1 MVEAAT
7 TFRKSGFNDQDA
19 ATLAKVAAQYQNVAD
34 TAVSAEDAASSIV
47 SQIRAFGEDADF
59 ATHII
64 DSYNEVANRF
74 SVGTNDLSQAMEIAS
89 AGMATY
95 GNEFEQI
102 IGLVTAGT
110 EIMTGRSSQVARG
123 LNTIASRIVKNQGA
137 LEDYGIQV
145 EDVNGNLKSTYDVL
159 AELKPTWDSMS
170 EAERVALGDAI
181 AGTNQ
186 YKVLASVMQN
196 FEHATDATTTALN
209 SSGSAIKENAA
220 YMESLEAKTTA
231 VKATFQDLAN
241 NVIDDE
247 LVGAVLDLANGF
259 LQLANTDLGRIVT
272 QITLLTGVGWGATGL
287 LQASKIIP
295 AVTSQFKTFASIVTK
310 GLGATATAMSAGGT
324 AVGGFTA
331 ALSGALP
338 VILGIAAAL
347 AIGGALWKAT
357 EDSRKSIDELNDSI
371 DIDNQK
377 LQTNKERLA
386 EINGMAWNDK
396 TPEILAE
403 KDALEKE
410 NTELETQIEKYRQ
423 LAKEQAR
430 QTLENAGT
438 IETSYTE
445 KTDRKTGR
453 TRLEQ
458 TTTTITGEE
467 YYQKLIDKLRE
478 YQDILNKTH
487 ELNDEQLADYQKT
500 ASEASRLADAINILN
515 PDIMTATE
523 SERQLTYALA
533 DAQEAMSSASSYV
546 SNYVDGLY
554 QTGQEAKKTGDAL
567 TEYVVNAIIDVN
579 NTDLS
584 TNQKVSALQAIMSQA
599 DLTSTELVDKLAN
612 AIITVGN
619 TNLDVSGQIA
629 NLQALALQA
638 GYTAQA
644 VAAVFGIDENT
655 VSNQVRTSATG
666 YMRSQWAKGN
676 KISSEQAMAWAKK
689 NYASS
694 LWSSLKTSYTP
705 TSPKVVTTGGGGSG
719 GGGGVSTSSQTQ
731 KNKQEAK
738 DAVKDVEKTADTAV
752 RNVSGSVSNAV
763 DDAASKIEDAL
774 NEQKRQMESIIDYY
788 VEYASRQIDKIDEKL
803 DTINKKYDDMLA
815 AAQNRYNE
823 QLAALEAQYDAVED
837 QYQLQ
842 KLMDDLAKAQNT
854 YQMVYRDGQFV
865 YEVDEDA
872 VRKAKEALNAYKR
885 KKKFEDRKKQL
896 EESLKV
902 EKDYIEQL
910 RKNET
915 EALEDEKK
923 RWEEYKKGWGDLT
936 KEYEYQQNKLLA
948 DQMFGADQENATW
961 QTRLSNLA
969 NFVAQYNALMG
980 SLAGGGGAGGSGSLG
995 GGGGGAGVGGSS
1007 SGSGTTT
1014 SGGKIPTLN
1023 DPNDPTTWTEWYA
1036 GYHWKEGGFK
1046 DYQDWYWNAY
1056 MKGNKTPWTAI
1067 ESNYYK
1073 QALENDL
1080 GVKPENREY
1089 KIEETDYAALMEA
1102 AAKRGDA
1109 AGVMFWAKERQNKIA
1124 TLGLTDVE
1132 STQDIY
1138 NKLNKKY
1145 EFWSSSDKDDS
1156 GDDKNN
1162 DSSDKSNS
1170 GSSGLTQTER
1180 NELQSEL
1187 MRLEDEIYKDPNNAT
1202 LKKRADAIA
1211 KQLGVKAQ
1219 YAGGTLSAR
1228 GGLAMVGEKGA
1239 ELRVLNQGDGI
1250 IPADITRNL
1259 MKIGS
1264 NPMAFARGNTTTNTT
1279 FNVSNVS
1286 LPNVTNAQQFVDGLK
1301 NLALQKAYGRT

>member
-59 ATHII
+59 ATHVI
-64 DSYNEVANRF
+64 DAYNEVANNF

-145 EDVNGNLKSTYDVL
+145 EDVNGNLKSTYNVL

-170 EAERVALGDAI
+170 EAERVALGNAI

-196 FEHATDATTTALN
+196 FEHAADATTTALN

-295 AVTSQFKTFASIVTK
+295 AVISQFKNFGAAAS
-310 GLGATATAMSAGGT
+310 LAASGASGFFEALS
-324 AVGGFTA
+324 VGGGVLT
-331 ALSGALP
+331 GILP
-338 VILGIAAAL
+338 VILAVAAAL
-347 AIGGALWKAT
+347 AVGGALWKAT

-371 DIDNQK
+371 DTDNQK
-377 LQTNKERLA
+377 LQTNKERVA

-410 NTELETQIEKYRQ
+410 NAELEAQIEKYRQ

-458 TTTTITGEE
+458 TTTTFTGEE

-584 TNQKVSALQAIMSQA
+584 TNQKVSALQFIMSQA

-619 TNLDVSGQIA
+619 TNLDVSGQIT

-644 VAAVFGIDENT
+644 VAAVFGMDENT

-705 TSPKVVTTGGGGSG
+705 TSPKVTTTGGGGG
-719 GGGGVSTSSQTQ
+719 GGGGTSTSKQTQ
-731 KNKQEAK
+731 KNKEEAK
-738 DAVKDVEKTADTAV
+738 DAVKEVEKTAEDAV
-752 RNVSGSVSNAV
+752 DNVSDSVS
-763 DDAASKIEDAL
+763 DAL
-774 NEQKRQMESIIDYY
+774 NEQKQMMQGVIDYY
-788 VEYASRQIDKIDEKL
+788 VEYASRKIEELQDQIDS
-803 DTINKKYDDMLA
+803 INDKYDQMLQDA
-815 AAQNRYNE
+815 EDRAQA
-823 QLAALEAQYDAVED
+823 QLDALEAQNEAVED
-837 QYQLQ
+837 QITLQQ
-842 KLMDDLAKAQNT
+842 KLEALDKAKNT
-854 YQMVYRDGQFV
+854 MQMVFKDGQFV
-865 YEVDEDA
+865 YQADADEVSKSQNE
-872 VRKAKEALNAYKR
+872 LNAYYRQKDYENR
-885 KKKFEDRKKQL
+885 KKYIED
-896 EESLKV
+896 SLKA
-902 EKDYIEQL
+902 EKDYIETL

-915 EALEDEKK
+915 AALEEEKA
-923 RWEEYKKGWGDLT
+923 RWEEYKEGWSNLT
-936 KEYEYQQNKLLA
+936 SEYEFQQNKLLA
-948 DQMFGADQENATW
+948 DQMFGIEQENANW
-961 QTRLSNLA
+961 QTRLANLQSFA
-969 NFVAQYNALMG
+969 SQYNAL
-980 SLAGGGGAGGSGSLG
+980 LGSLG
-995 GGGGGAGVGGSS
+995 GGFGGGGSAS
-1007 SGSGTTT
+1007 
-1014 SGGKIPTLN
+1014 
-1023 DPNDPTTWTEWYA
+1023 
-1036 GYHWKEGGFK
+1036 
-1046 DYQDWYWNAY
+1046 
-1056 MKGNKTPWTAI
+1056 
-1067 ESNYYK
+1067 
-1073 QALENDL
+1073 
-1080 GVKPENREY
+1080 GVKPGEWAGLGDGGYASDADAWADITNAY
-1089 KIEETDYAALMEA
+1089 NPLWDKDTDYGELLEEGIKKGYGYDWIKGVIGQRNAKMQALGIQGESTADMWNRLKNKYGYGNGNGA
-1102 AAKRGDA
+1102 YSGDA
-1109 AGVMFWAKERQNKIA
+1109 DRKITA
-1124 TLGLTDVE
+1124 
-1132 STQDIY
+1132 
-1138 NKLNKKY
+1138 
-1145 EFWSSSDKDDS
+1145 
-1156 GDDKNN
+1156 
-1162 DSSDKSNS
+1162 SNS
-1170 GSSGLTQTER
+1170 MKPSRVSNSE
-1180 NELQSEL
+1180 QSKV
-1187 MRLEDEIYKDPNNAT
+1187 MGMEDEITRNSQAWFD
-1202 LKKRADAIA
+1202 ADAEER
-1211 KQLGVKAQ
+1211 KRLHERNQQLRKELASMG
-1219 YAGGTLSAR
+1219 YASGTMSAR
-1228 GGLAMVGEKGA
+1228 GGISMVGEQGP

-1264 NPMAFARGNTTTNTT
+1264 DPHWFANRSGAGNTIL
-1279 FNVSNVS
+1279 NVANVS
-1286 LPNVTNAQQFVDGLK
+1286 LPSVRNAQQFVDGLK
-1301 NLALQKAYGRT
+1301 QMAIQRSYAAT

>member
-59 ATHII
+59 ATHVI
-64 DSYNEVANRF
+64 DAYNEVANNF

-137 LEDYGIQV
+137 LKAYGVQV
-145 EDVNGNLKSTYDVL
+145 EGANGSLKSTYDVL

-209 SSGSAIKENAA
+209 SSGSAINENAA

-231 VKATFQDLAN
+231 VKSTFQDLAN

-259 LQLANTDLGRIVT
+259 LQLANTDLSRIVT

-295 AVTSQFKTFASIVTK
+295 AVTSQFKTFASIVTN
-310 GLGATATAMSAGGT
+310 GLGATASAMSAGGT
-324 AVGGFTA
+324 AVGRLTA
-331 ALSGALP
+331 ALHGALP
-338 VILGIAAAL
+338 VILAVAAAL

-371 DIDNQK
+371 DTDNQK
-377 LQTNKERLA
+377 LQTNKERLD

-410 NTELETQIEKYRQ
+410 NAELEAQIEKYRQ

-458 TTTTITGEE
+458 TTTTLTGEE

-515 PDIMTATE
+515 PDIMTASE

-579 NTDLS
+579 NMDLS
-584 TNQKVSALQAIMSQA
+584 TNQKVSALQSIMSQA

-644 VAAVFGIDENT
+644 VAAVFGMDENT
-655 VSNQVRTSATG
+655 VSNQIRTSATG

-705 TSPKVVTTGGGGSG
+705 TSPKVITTGGGGGGGAG
-719 GGGGVSTSSQTQ
+719 GGGTSTSKQTK
-731 KNKQEAK
+731 KNKEEAK
-738 DAVKDVEKTADTAV
+738 DAVKEVEKTAEDAV
-752 RNVSGSVSNAV
+752 DNVSDSVS
-763 DDAASKIEDAL
+763 DAL
-774 NEQKRQMESIIDYY
+774 NEQKQMMQGVIDYY
-788 VEYASRQIDKIDEKL
+788 VEYASRKVEELQDQIDS
-803 DTINKKYDDMLA
+803 INDKYDQMLEDA
-815 AAQNRYNE
+815 EKRAQA
-823 QLAALEAQYDAVED
+823 QLDALEAQNEAVED
-837 QYQLQ
+837 QIALQQ
-842 KLMDDLAKAQNT
+842 KLEALDKAKNT
-854 YQMVYRDGQFV
+854 MQMVFKDGQFV
-865 YEVDEDA
+865 YQADADEVSKSQNE
-872 VRKAKEALNAYKR
+872 LNAYYRQKDYENR
-885 KKKFEDRKKQL
+885 KKYIED
-896 EESLKV
+896 SLKA
-902 EKDYIEQL
+902 EQQYIETL

-915 EALEDEKK
+915 AALEEEKA
-923 RWEEYKKGWGDLT
+923 RWEEYKEGWSNLT
-936 KEYEYQQNKLLA
+936 SEYEFQQNKLLA
-948 DQMFGADQENATW
+948 DQMFGIEQENANW
-961 QTRLSNLA
+961 QTRLANLQSFA
-969 NFVAQYNALMG
+969 SQYNAL
-980 SLAGGGGAGGSGSLG
+980 LGSLG
-995 GGGGGAGVGGSS
+995 GGFGGGGFASGVRPGEWAGLGDSGYASDAEAWADIGNAYNPLWEKDVDYGELLEDAIRKGYGYDWIRGVAGQRNAKMQALGIQGESTADMINRLMNKYADSRSGSSSSSSSS
-1007 SGSGTTT
+1007 SGSSQRHNT
-1014 SGGKIPTLN
+1014 SSAGSNRVSFSDQSKIMGME
-1023 DPNDPTTWTEWYA
+1023 DE
-1036 GYHWKEGGFK
+1036 
-1046 DYQDWYWNAY
+1046 
-1056 MKGNKTPWTAI
+1056 I
-1067 ESNYYK
+1067 ERNS
-1073 QALENDL
+1073 QAWFDAD
-1080 GVKPENREY
+1080 
-1089 KIEETDYAALMEA
+1089 EEER
-1102 AAKRGDA
+1102 KR
-1109 AGVMFWAKERQNKIA
+1109 
-1124 TLGLTDVE
+1124 LH
-1132 STQDIY
+1132 
-1138 NKLNKKY
+1138 
-1145 EFWSSSDKDDS
+1145 
-1156 GDDKNN
+1156 
-1162 DSSDKSNS
+1162 
-1170 GSSGLTQTER
+1170 ER
-1180 NELQSEL
+1180 NEKLRKEL
-1187 MRLEDEIYKDPNNAT
+1187 ERLNPN
-1202 LKKRADAIA
+1202 
-1211 KQLGVKAQ
+1211 G
-1219 YAGGTLSAR
+1219 YASGTLSAQS
-1228 GGLAMVGEKGA
+1228 GISMVGEQGP

-1264 NPMAFARGNTTTNTT
+1264 DPHWFANRSGAGNTIL
-1279 FNVSNVS
+1279 NVANVS
-1286 LPNVTNAQQFVDGLK
+1286 LPSVRNAQQFVDGLK
-1301 NLALQKAYGRT
+1301 QMAIQRSYAAT

>member
-59 ATHII
+59 ATHVI
-64 DSYNEVANRF
+64 DAYNEVANRF
-74 SVGTNDLSQAMEIAS
+74 SVGTNDLSKAMEVAS

-110 EIMTGRSSQVARG
+110 EIMTGRSAQVARG
-123 LNTIASRIVKNQGA
+123 LSTIASRIVKNQDA
-137 LEDYGIQV
+137 LKAYGVQV
-145 EDVNGNLKSTYDVL
+145 EDTNGNLKSTYDVL

-186 YKVLASVMQN
+186 YKVLAAVMQN

-231 VKATFQDLAN
+231 LKATFQDFAN

-247 LVGAVLDLANGF
+247 LVGSVLDLANGF

-295 AVTSQFKTFASIVTK
+295 AVTSQFKTFASIVTN
-310 GLGATATAMSAGGT
+310 GLGATATAMSAGGA
-324 AVGGFTA
+324 AVGGLTA

-338 VILGIAAAL
+338 VILGVAAAL

-371 DIDNQK
+371 DTDNQK

-386 EINGMAWNDK
+386 EINVMAWNDK

-410 NTELETQIEKYRQ
+410 NAALEAQIEKYRQ
-423 LAKEQAR
+423 LKKEKAQAI
-430 QTLENAGT
+430 LDNAGT

-453 TRLEQ
+453 TRLVQ
-458 TTTTITGEE
+458 TTTTLTGED

-478 YQDILNKTH
+478 YQDILNKNH

-523 SERQLTYALA
+523 SERQLVYALA
-533 DAQEAMSSASSYV
+533 DAQAAMSSASSYV

-584 TNQKVSALQAIMSQA
+584 TNQKVSALQDIMSQA

-629 NLQALALQA
+629 NLESLALQA

-644 VAAVFGIDENT
+644 VAAVFGMDENT
-655 VSNQVRTSATG
+655 VNTLIRSSASG
-666 YMRSQWAKGN
+666 YMRTQRIKGN
-676 KISSEQAMAWAKK
+676 KISFEQAMAWAKK
-689 NYASS
+689 NYVSS
-694 LWSSLKTSYTP
+694 LWSSLKTNYTP
-705 TSPKVVTTGGGGSG
+705 TPPKVVTTGGGGGGVG
-719 GGGGVSTSSQTQ
+719 GGGTSTSKQTR
-731 KNKQEAK
+731 KNKEEAK
-738 DAVKDVEKTADTAV
+738 DAVKDVEKTAKDSV
-752 RNVSGSVSNAV
+752 KNVSDSVS
-763 DDAASKIEDAL
+763 DAI
-774 NEQKRQMESIIDYY
+774 NEQKQMMQGVIDYY
-788 VEYASRQIDKIDEKL
+788 VEYASRQIEKIEEQL
-803 DTINKKYDDMLA
+803 DAINSKYDAMLD
-815 AAQNRYNE
+815 AAQQRYDD
-823 QLAALEAQYDAVED
+823 QLAALEDQYNAVED
-837 QYQLQ
+837 QYELQ
-842 KLMDDLAKAQNT
+842 KLMDNLEKAKRT

-865 YEVDEDA
+865 YEVDAEK
-872 VRKAKEALNAYKR
+872 VKEAQEALSAYKR
-885 KKKFEDRKKQL
+885 KKEYEERKKQL
-896 EESLKV
+896 EESLKN
-902 EKDYIEQL
+902 ETEYIEKL
-910 RKNET
+910 RKAET

-923 RWEEYKKGWGDLT
+923 RWEEYKKGWSELT
-936 KEYEYQQNKLLA
+936 SEYEFQQNKLLA
-948 DQMFGADQENATW
+948 DQMFGAQQENATW
-961 QTRLSNLA
+961 QIRLA
-969 NFVAQYNALMG
+969 NLRSFVSQYNRLMR
-980 SLAGGGGAGGSGSLG
+980 SLSG
-995 GGGGGAGVGGSS
+995 GGGGGGGGGGSRPQPGEWAGVGEGYE
-1007 SGSGTTT
+1007 
-1014 SGGKIPTLN
+1014 N
-1023 DPNDPTTWTEWYA
+1023 D
-1036 GYHWKEGGFK
+1036 KEAWA
-1046 DYQDWYWNAY
+1046 DITNAY
-1056 MKGNKTPWTAI
+1056 NPLWEK
-1067 ESNYYK
+1067 
-1073 QALENDL
+1073 D
-1080 GVKPENREY
+1080 V
-1089 KIEETDYAALMEA
+1089 DYAAALEEA
-1102 AAKRGDA
+1102 MSRGAGYEEIRGIIGARNAKIKELGLEGQVESSKDLWDRLKKERGDDD
-1109 AGVMFWAKERQNKIA
+1109 GYSGEVKPSK
-1124 TLGLTDVE
+1124 
-1132 STQDIY
+1132 
-1138 NKLNKKY
+1138 
-1145 EFWSSSDKDDS
+1145 KDD
-1156 GDDKNN
+1156 KP
-1162 DSSDKSNS
+1162 S
-1170 GSSGLTQTER
+1170 GSSGLTQKER

-1187 MRLEDEIYKDPNNAT
+1187 MRLEDEIDKDPNNAA

-1211 KQLGVKAQ
+1211 KQLGVQAQ

-1259 MKIGS
+1259 MKIGA
-1264 NPMAFARGNTTTNTT
+1264 NPKWFAKQSGAGNTIL
-1279 FNVSNVS
+1279 NVANVS
-1286 LPNVTNAQQFVDGLK
+1286 LPSVQNAQQFVDGLK

>member
-59 ATHII
+59 ATHVI
-64 DSYNEVANRF
+64 DAYNEVANNF

-95 GNEFEQI
+95 GNEFEEI

-159 AELKPTWDSMS
+159 SELKPKWDTMS

-259 LQLANTDLGRIVT
+259 LRLANTDLGRIVT

-295 AVTSQFKTFASIVTK
+295 AVTSQFKTFSSIVTN
-310 GLGATATAMSAGGT
+310 GLGATATAMSAGGA
-324 AVGGFTA
+324 AVSGLTA

-338 VILGIAAAL
+338 VILSVAAAL

-357 EDSRKSIDELNDSI
+357 EDYRKTTDELNDAI
-371 DIDNQK
+371 ETDNQK

-410 NTELETQIEKYRQ
+410 NAELEAQIEKYRQ

-458 TTTTITGEE
+458 TTTTVTGEE

-515 PDIMTATE
+515 PDIMTASE

-533 DAQEAMSSASSYV
+533 DAQEAMSSATSYV

-554 QTGQEAKKTGDAL
+554 QTGQEAKKTGNAL

-584 TNQKVSALQAIMSQA
+584 TNQKVAALQSIMSQA

-644 VAAVFGIDENT
+644 VAAVFGMDENT

-705 TSPKVVTTGGGGSG
+705 TAPKVVTTGGGGAG
-719 GGGGVSTSSQTQ
+719 GGGGTSASKQTH
-731 KNKQEAK
+731 KNKEEAK
-738 DAVKDVEKTADTAV
+738 DAVKEIEKTAKDAV
-752 RNVSGSVSNAV
+752 DNVSDSVS
-763 DDAASKIEDAL
+763 DAL
-774 NEQKRQMESIIDYY
+774 NDQKTAMQGVIDYY
-788 VEYASRQIDKIDEKL
+788 VEYASRQIEKIEEQL
-803 DTINKKYDDMLA
+803 DVINAKYDAMLD
-815 AAQNRYNE
+815 AAQQRYND
-823 QLAALEAQYDAVED
+823 QLQALEDQYNAVED

-842 KLMDDLAKAQNT
+842 KLMDNLEKAKRT

-865 YEVDEDA
+865 YEVDAEK
-872 VRKAKEALNAYKR
+872 VKEAQEALSAYKR
-885 KKKFEDRKKQL
+885 KKEYEERKKQL
-896 EESLKV
+896 EESLKN
-902 EKDYIEQL
+902 ETEYIEKL
-910 RKNET
+910 RKAQT

-923 RWEEYKKGWGDLT
+923 RWEEYKKGWSELT
-936 KEYEYQQNKLLA
+936 DEYNFQQNKLLA
-948 DQMFGADQENATW
+948 DQMFGAEQENATW
-961 QTRLSNLA
+961 QTRLANLQS
-969 NFVAQYNALMG
+969 FVSRYNSLM
-980 SLAGGGGAGGSGSLG
+980 SSIG
-995 GGGGGAGVGGSS
+995 GGGGGSSSGTRPQPGEWAGTGEGYKSDKEAWDDITNAYNPLWEKDVDYGDLLEEGIKKGYGYDWIKGVIGQRNAKLKALGLEGQVESTADMWNRLKDKYGYDEGYSGSS
-1007 SGSGTTT
+1007 SFSSKSEKDSGTNYKPGGVSHADQSKIMGIEDEIERNSQAWFDADEEERKRLHERNEQLRKELEKLNPNGYASGTT
-1014 SGGKIPTLN
+1014 
-1023 DPNDPTTWTEWYA
+1023 
-1036 GYHWKEGGFK
+1036 
-1046 DYQDWYWNAY
+1046 
-1056 MKGNKTPWTAI
+1056 
-1067 ESNYYK
+1067 
-1073 QALENDL
+1073 
-1080 GVKPENREY
+1080 
-1089 KIEETDYAALMEA
+1089 
-1102 AAKRGDA
+1102 
-1109 AGVMFWAKERQNKIA
+1109 
-1124 TLGLTDVE
+1124 
-1132 STQDIY
+1132 
-1138 NKLNKKY
+1138 
-1145 EFWSSSDKDDS
+1145 
-1156 GDDKNN
+1156 
-1162 DSSDKSNS
+1162 
-1170 GSSGLTQTER
+1170 
-1180 NELQSEL
+1180 
-1187 MRLEDEIYKDPNNAT
+1187 
-1202 LKKRADAIA
+1202 
-1211 KQLGVKAQ
+1211 
-1219 YAGGTLSAR
+1219 SAR
-1228 GGLAMVGEKGA
+1228 GGLAMVGEQGP

-1259 MKIGS
+1259 MKIGA
-1264 NPMAFARGNTTTNTT
+1264 NPKWFAQQSGATNTIL
-1279 FNVSNVS
+1279 NVANVS
-1286 LPNVTNAQQFVDGLK
+1286 LPSVQNAQQFVDGLK

>member
-59 ATHII
+59 ATHVI
-64 DSYNEVANRF
+64 DAYNEVANRF
-74 SVGTNDLSQAMEIAS
+74 SVGTNDLSKAMEVAS

-110 EIMTGRSSQVARG
+110 EIMTGRSAQVARG
-123 LNTIASRIVKNQGA
+123 LNTIASRIVKNQDA
-137 LEDYGIQV
+137 LKAYGVQV
-145 EDVNGNLKSTYDVL
+145 EDTNGNLKSTYDVL

-186 YKVLASVMQN
+186 YKVLAAVMQN

-231 VKATFQDLAN
+231 LKATFQDFAN

-247 LVGAVLDLANGF
+247 LVGSLLDLANGF

-295 AVTSQFKTFASIVTK
+295 AVTSQFKTFASIVTN
-310 GLGATATAMSAGGT
+310 GLGATATAMSAGGA
-324 AVGGFTA
+324 AVGGLTA

-338 VILGIAAAL
+338 VILGVAAAL

-371 DIDNQK
+371 DTDNQK

-410 NTELETQIEKYRQ
+410 NAALEAQIEKYQQ
-423 LAKEQAR
+423 LKKEKAQAI
-430 QTLENAGT
+430 LDNAGM

-453 TRLEQ
+453 TRLVQ
-458 TTTTITGEE
+458 TTTTLTGED
-467 YYQKLIDKLRE
+467 YYQKLIEKLRE
-478 YQDILNKTH
+478 YQDILNKNH

-523 SERQLTYALA
+523 SERQLVYALA
-533 DAQEAMSSASSYV
+533 DAQAAMSSASSYV

-584 TNQKVSALQAIMSQA
+584 TNQKVSALQYIMSQA

-629 NLQALALQA
+629 NLKALALQA

-644 VAAVFGIDENT
+644 VAAVFGMDENT
-655 VSNQVRTSATG
+655 VNTLIRSSASG
-666 YMRSQWAKGN
+666 YMRTQRIKGN

-689 NYASS
+689 NYVSS
-694 LWSSLKTSYTP
+694 LWSSLKTRYTP
-705 TSPKVVTTGGGGSG
+705 TPPKGVTPDGGSPPK
-719 GGGGVSTSSQTQ
+719 QHR
-731 KNKQEAK
+731 KNKEEAK
-738 DAVKDVEKTADTAV
+738 DAVKDVEKTAKDSV
-752 RNVSGSVSNAV
+752 KNVSDSVS
-763 DDAASKIEDAL
+763 DAI
-774 NEQKRQMESIIDYY
+774 NEQKQMMQGVIDYY
-788 VEYASRQIDKIDEKL
+788 VEYASRKIDEIQEKL
-803 DTINKKYDDMLA
+803 DEINKKFDDMA
-815 AAQNRYNE
+815 TAAQDRYND
-823 QLAALEAQYDAVED
+823 QLAALEDQYNAVED
-837 QYQLQ
+837 QYELQ
-842 KLMDDLAKAQNT
+842 KLMDNLEKAKRT

-865 YEVDEDA
+865 YEVDAEK
-872 VRKAKEALNAYKR
+872 VKEAQEALSAYNR
-885 KKKFEDRKKQL
+885 KKEYEERKKQL
-896 EESLKV
+896 EKSLKN
-902 EKDYIEQL
+902 ELEYIEKL
-910 RKNET
+910 REAKT
-915 EALEDEKK
+915 KALEEEKK
-923 RWEEYKKGWGDLT
+923 RWEEYKKGWQELN
-936 KEYEYQQNKLLA
+936 EEFEFQQNKLLA
-948 DQMFGADQENATW
+948 DQMFGAQQENAIW
-961 QTRLSNLA
+961 EVRLA
-969 NFVAQYNALMG
+969 NLRSFVSQYNSLMG
-980 SLAGGGGAGGSGSLG
+980 SLSGGSGGGGGAGG
-995 GGGGGAGVGGSS
+995 VGGVA
-1007 SGSGTTT
+1007 GDKIWGT
-1014 SGGKIPTLN
+1014 GNDNLN
-1023 DPNDPTTWTEWYA
+1023 TWDLNSVYNSIWD
-1036 GYHWKEGGFK
+1036 KDK
-1046 DYQDWYWNAY
+1046 DYGVLLEDAIKKGYGIDWISGVAGQRNA
-1056 MKGNKTPWTAI
+1056 KLKA
-1067 ESNYYK
+1067 
-1073 QALENDL
+1073 
-1080 GVKPENREY
+1080 
-1089 KIEETDYAALMEA
+1089 
-1102 AAKRGDA
+1102 
-1109 AGVMFWAKERQNKIA
+1109 
-1124 TLGLTDVE
+1124 LGLEGKVE
-1132 STQDIY
+1132 STQALFDRLVKQYGY
-1138 NKLNKKY
+1138 NQGY
-1145 EFWSSSDKDDS
+1145 TGEYGTFQ
-1156 GDDKNN
+1156 GG
-1162 DSSDKSNS
+1162 S
-1170 GSSGLTQTER
+1170 GSNQNKPISSGQTSHAD
-1180 NELQSEL
+1180 QSAI
-1187 MRLEDEIYKDPNNAT
+1187 MRLEDQIANNSAAWFNASPAERERLHAENERLRKELERLNPN
-1202 LKKRADAIA
+1202 
-1211 KQLGVKAQ
+1211 G
-1219 YAGGTLSAR
+1219 YASGTMSAR
-1228 GGLAMVGEKGA
+1228 GGISMVGEQGP
-1239 ELRVLNQGDGI
+1239 ELRVLNQGDGV

-1259 MKIGS
+1259 MKIGA
-1264 NPMAFARGNTTTNTT
+1264 NPKWFAQQSGAGNTIL
-1279 FNVSNVS
+1279 NVANVS
-1286 LPNVTNAQQFVDGLK
+1286 LPSVQNAQQFVDGLK

>member
-59 ATHII
+59 ATHVI
-64 DSYNEVANRF
+64 DAYNEVANNF

-186 YKVLASVMQN
+186 YKVLAAVMQN
-196 FEHATDATTTALN
+196 FEHATDATATALN

-231 VKATFQDLAN
+231 LKATFQDLAN

-295 AVTSQFKTFASIVTK
+295 SVISQFKNFGAAAS
-310 GLGATATAMSAGGT
+310 LAASGASGFFQALS
-324 AVGGFTA
+324 VGGGVLT
-331 ALSGALP
+331 GILP
-338 VILGIAAAL
+338 VILAVAAAL
-347 AIGGALWKAT
+347 AVGGALWKAT

-371 DIDNQK
+371 DTDNQK

-410 NTELETQIEKYRQ
+410 NAELEAQIEKYRQ

-458 TTTTITGEE
+458 TTTTITGED

-478 YQDILNKTH
+478 YQNILNKTH

-584 TNQKVSALQAIMSQA
+584 TNQKVSALQAIMSKA

-644 VAAVFGIDENT
+644 VAAVFGMDENT

-705 TSPKVVTTGGGGSG
+705 TSPKVTTTGGGGGGGAG
-719 GGGGVSTSSQTQ
+719 GGGTSTSKQTQ
-731 KNKQEAK
+731 KNKEEAK
-738 DAVKDVEKTADTAV
+738 DAVKEVKKDAEA
-752 RNVSGSVSNAV
+752 AV
-763 DDAASKIEDAL
+763 DDVSDSVSDAL
-774 NEQKRQMESIIDYY
+774 NDQKTAMQGVIDYY
-788 VEYASRQIDKIDEKL
+788 VEYASRQIEKIEEQL
-803 DTINKKYDDMLA
+803 DAINSKYDAMLD
-815 AAQNRYNE
+815 AAQKRYDD
-823 QLAALEAQYDAVED
+823 QLAALEDQYNAVED
-837 QYQLQ
+837 QYELQ
-842 KLMDDLAKAQNT
+842 KLMDNLEKAKRT

-865 YEVDEDA
+865 YEVDAEK
-872 VRKAKEALNAYKR
+872 VKEAQEALSAYKR
-885 KKKFEDRKKQL
+885 KKEYEERKKQL
-896 EESLKV
+896 EESLKN
-902 EKDYIEQL
+902 ETEYIENL

-915 EALEDEKK
+915 AALEEEKK
-923 RWEEYKKGWGDLT
+923 RWEEYKKGWSELT
-936 KEYEYQQNKLLA
+936 DEYEFQQNKLLA
-948 DQMFGADQENATW
+948 DQMFGAQQENATW
-961 QTRLSNLA
+961 EVRLA
-969 NFVAQYNALMG
+969 NLRSFVSQYNSLMG
-980 SLAGGGGAGGSGSLG
+980 SLSG
-995 GGGGGAGVGGSS
+995 GGGGGGGSS
-1007 SGSGTTT
+1007 SGGSSFIGEPGASDAGHST
-1014 SGGKIPTLN
+1014 S
-1023 DPNDPTTWTEWYA
+1023 W
-1036 GYHWKEGGFK
+1036 GYDHYKELGYK
-1046 DYQDWYWNAY
+1046 SYEDWYWAEK
-1056 MKGNKTPWTAI
+1056 MKGEAKNWTAV
-1067 ESNYYK
+1067 EENFYK
-1073 QALENDL
+1073 QALKNDL
-1080 GVKPENREY
+1080 GIDDDRHYSLED
-1089 KIEETDYAALMEA
+1089 TDYAALMEA
-1102 AAKRGDA
+1102 AAKRGDVS
-1109 AGVMFWAKERQNKIA
+1109 GVMYWAQERQNKLA
-1124 TLGLTDVE
+1124 TTGQTDVE
-1132 STQDIY
+1132 STRDIY
-1138 NKLNKKY
+1138 EGLKNKYGLGD
-1145 EFWSSSDKDDS
+1145 SSSSSSSSSSSKSDKD
-1156 GDDKNN
+1156 
-1162 DSSDKSNS
+1162 S
-1170 GSSGLTQTER
+1170 GSNYKPGGVSKSDQSKIMGIEDEIERNSKAWFDADEEERKRLHER
-1180 NELQSEL
+1180 NEQLRKE
-1187 MRLEDEIYKDPNNAT
+1187 
-1202 LKKRADAIA
+1202 LKK
-1211 KQLGVKAQ
+1211 LNPNG
-1219 YAGGTLSAR
+1219 YASGTTSAR
-1228 GGLAMVGEKGA
+1228 GGLAMVGEQGP
-1239 ELRVLNQGDGI
+1239 ELRVLNRGDGI
-1250 IPADITRNL
+1250 VPADITRNL
-1259 MKIGS
+1259 MKIGA
-1264 NPMAFARGNTTTNTT
+1264 NPKWFAQQSGAGNTIL
-1279 FNVSNVS
+1279 NVANVS
-1286 LPNVTNAQQFVDGLK
+1286 LPSVQNAQQFVDGLK

>member
-59 ATHII
+59 ATHVI
-64 DSYNEVANRF
+64 DAYNEVANRF
-74 SVGTNDLSQAMEIAS
+74 SVGTNDLSKAMEVAS

-110 EIMTGRSSQVARG
+110 EIMTGRSAQVARG
-123 LNTIASRIVKNQGA
+123 LSTIASRIVKNQDA
-137 LEDYGIQV
+137 LKAYGVQV
-145 EDVNGNLKSTYDVL
+145 EDTNGNLKSTYDVL

-186 YKVLASVMQN
+186 YKVLAAVMQN

-231 VKATFQDLAN
+231 LKATFQDFAN

-247 LVGAVLDLANGF
+247 LVGSLLDLANGF

-295 AVTSQFKTFASIVTK
+295 AVISQFKTFASIVTN
-310 GLGATATAMSAGGT
+310 GLGATATAMSAGGA
-324 AVGGFTA
+324 AVGGLTA

-338 VILGIAAAL
+338 VILGVAAVL

-371 DIDNQK
+371 DTDNQK

-410 NTELETQIEKYRQ
+410 NAALEAQIEKYQQ
-423 LAKEQAR
+423 LKKEKAQAI
-430 QTLENAGT
+430 LDNAGT
-438 IETSYTE
+438 VETSYTE

-453 TRLEQ
+453 TRLVQ
-458 TTTTITGEE
+458 TTTTLTGED
-467 YYQKLIDKLRE
+467 YYQKLIEKLRE
-478 YQDILNKTH
+478 YQDILNKNH
-487 ELNDEQLADYQKT
+487 ELSDEQLADYQKT

-523 SERQLTYALA
+523 SERQLVYALA
-533 DAQEAMSSASSYV
+533 DAQAAMSSASSYV

-584 TNQKVSALQAIMSQA
+584 TNQKVSALQYIMSQA

-629 NLQALALQA
+629 NLEALALQA

-644 VAAVFGIDENT
+644 VAAVFGMDENT
-655 VSNQVRTSATG
+655 VNTLIRSSASG
-666 YMRSQWAKGN
+666 YMRTQRIKGN
-676 KISSEQAMAWAKK
+676 KISFEQAMAWAKK
-689 NYASS
+689 NYLSS
-694 LWSSLKTSYTP
+694 LWSSLTTRYTP
-705 TSPKVVTTGGGGSG
+705 TPPKVVTPPK
-719 GGGGVSTSSQTQ
+719 QPP
-731 KNKQEAK
+731 KNKEEAK
-738 DAVKDVEKTADTAV
+738 DAVKDVEKTAKDSV
-752 RNVSGSVSNAV
+752 KNVSDSVS
-763 DDAASKIEDAL
+763 DAL
-774 NEQKRQMESIIDYY
+774 NEQKQMMQGVIDYY
-788 VEYASRQIDKIDEKL
+788 VEYSSRKIEELQDQIDA
-803 DTINKKYDDMLA
+803 INDKYDQMLQDA
-815 AAQNRYNE
+815 EDRAQA
-823 QLAALEAQYDAVED
+823 QLDALEAQNEAVED
-837 QYQLQ
+837 QITLQ
-842 KLMDDLAKAQNT
+842 EKLNALDKAKNT
-854 YQMVYRDGQFV
+854 MQMVFKDGQFV
-865 YEVDEDA
+865 YQADADEVSKSQNE
-872 VRKAKEALNAYKR
+872 LNAYYRQKDYENR
-885 KKKFEDRKKQL
+885 KKYIED
-896 EESLKV
+896 SLKA
-902 EKDYIEQL
+902 EQQYIETL

-915 EALEDEKK
+915 AALEEEKA
-923 RWEEYKKGWGDLT
+923 RWEEYKEGWSNLT
-936 KEYEYQQNKLLA
+936 SEYEFQQNKLIA
-948 DQMFGADQENATW
+948 DQMFGIEQENANW
-961 QTRLSNLA
+961 QTRLANLQSFA
-969 NFVAQYNALMG
+969 SQYNALMG
-980 SLAGGGGAGGSGSLG
+980 SLSGFGSGGAGG
-995 GGGGGAGVGGSS
+995 GAF
-1007 SGSGTTT
+1007 GSGGVAGDNLWGTGNDNLNTWDLNSAYNSIWDKDEDYGVLLEDAIKKGYGIDWI
-1014 SGGKIPTLN
+1014 SGI
-1023 DPNDPTTWTEWYA
+1023 A
-1036 GYHWKEGGFK
+1036 G
-1046 DYQDWYWNAY
+1046 QRNAQI
-1056 MKGNKTPWTAI
+1056 KA
-1067 ESNYYK
+1067 
-1073 QALENDL
+1073 
-1080 GVKPENREY
+1080 
-1089 KIEETDYAALMEA
+1089 
-1102 AAKRGDA
+1102 
-1109 AGVMFWAKERQNKIA
+1109 
-1124 TLGLTDVE
+1124 LGLEGKVE
-1132 STQDIY
+1132 STQALFDRLVRQYGY
-1138 NKLNKKY
+1138 NQGY
-1145 EFWSSSDKDDS
+1145 TGEYGTSQGGS
-1156 GDDKNN
+1156 GRGPDAP
-1162 DSSDKSNS
+1162 SNS
-1170 GSSGLTQTER
+1170 PSASSPVSAS
-1180 NELQSEL
+1180 NQSAI
-1187 MRLEDEIYKDPNNAT
+1187 MWLEDQ
-1202 LKKRADAIA
+1202 IA
-1211 KQLGVKAQ
+1211 KNSEAWFNASPEERERLHAENERLRKELERLNPNG
-1219 YAGGTLSAR
+1219 YASGTLSAR
-1228 GGLAMVGEKGA
+1228 GGLSMVGEQGP

-1264 NPMAFARGNTTTNTT
+1264 DPRWFANRSGAGNTIL
-1279 FNVSNVS
+1279 NVANVS
-1286 LPNVTNAQQFVDGLK
+1286 LPSVRNAQQFVDGLK
-1301 NLALQKAYGRT
+1301 QMAIQRSYAAT

>member
-59 ATHII
+59 ATHVI
-64 DSYNEVANRF
+64 DAYNEVANNF
-74 SVGTNDLSQAMEIAS
+74 SVGTNDLSKAMEVAS

-110 EIMTGRSSQVARG
+110 EIMTGRSAQVARG
-123 LNTIASRIVKNQGA
+123 LSTIASRIVKNQDA
-137 LEDYGIQV
+137 LKAYGVQV
-145 EDVNGNLKSTYDVL
+145 EDTNGNLKSTYDVL

-186 YKVLASVMQN
+186 YKVLAAVMQN

-231 VKATFQDLAN
+231 LKATFQDFAN

-247 LVGAVLDLANGF
+247 LVGSLLDLANGF

-295 AVTSQFKTFASIVTK
+295 AVISQFKTFASIVTN
-310 GLGATATAMSAGGT
+310 GLGATATAMSAGGA
-324 AVGGFTA
+324 AVGGLTA

-338 VILGIAAAL
+338 VILGVAAVL

-371 DIDNQK
+371 DTDNQK

-410 NTELETQIEKYRQ
+410 NAALEAQIEKYQQ
-423 LAKEQAR
+423 LKKEKAQAI
-430 QTLENAGT
+430 LDNAGT

-445 KTDRKTGR
+445 KTDRRTGR
-453 TRLEQ
+453 TRLVQ
-458 TTTTITGEE
+458 TTTTLTGED

-487 ELNDEQLADYQKT
+487 ELNDEQLADYQKA

-523 SERQLTYALA
+523 SERQLVYALA
-533 DAQEAMSSASSYV
+533 DAQAAMSSASSYV

-554 QTGQEAKKTGDAL
+554 QTGQEAKKTGNAL

-584 TNQKVSALQAIMSQA
+584 TNQKVSALQYIMSQA

-629 NLQALALQA
+629 NLEALALQA

-644 VAAVFGIDENT
+644 VAAVFGMDENT
-655 VSNQVRTSATG
+655 VNTLIRSSASG
-666 YMRSQWAKGN
+666 YMRTQRIKGN
-676 KISSEQAMAWAKK
+676 KISFEQAMAWAKK
-689 NYASS
+689 NYVSS
-694 LWSSLKTSYTP
+694 LWSSLKTRYTP
-705 TSPKVVTTGGGGSG
+705 TPPKAPPKVVTPPK
-719 GGGGVSTSSQTQ
+719 QPP
-731 KNKQEAK
+731 KNKEEAK
-738 DAVKDVEKTADTAV
+738 DAVKDVEKTAKDSV
-752 RNVSGSVSNAV
+752 KNVSDSVS
-763 DDAASKIEDAL
+763 DAI
-774 NEQKRQMESIIDYY
+774 NEQKQMMQGVIDYY
-788 VEYASRQIDKIDEKL
+788 VEYASRKIDEIQEKL
-803 DTINKKYDDMLA
+803 DEINKKFDDMA
-815 AAQNRYNE
+815 TAAQDRYND
-823 QLAALEAQYDAVED
+823 QLAALEDQYNAVED
-837 QYQLQ
+837 QYELQ
-842 KLMDDLAKAQNT
+842 KLMDNLEKAKRT

-865 YEVDEDA
+865 YEVDAEK
-872 VRKAKEALNAYKR
+872 VKEAQEALSAYNR
-885 KKKFEDRKKQL
+885 KKEYEKRKKQL
-896 EESLKV
+896 QESLKN
-902 EKDYIEQL
+902 ELDYIEKL
-910 RKNET
+910 RKAKT
-915 EALEDEKK
+915 KALEDEKK
-923 RWEEYKKGWGDLT
+923 RWEEYKKGWQELN
-936 KEYEYQQNKLLA
+936 EEFEFQQNKLLA
-948 DQMFGADQENATW
+948 DQMFGAQQENAMW
-961 QTRLSNLA
+961 EVRLA
-969 NFVAQYNALMG
+969 NLRSFVSQYNSLMG
-980 SLAGGGGAGGSGSLG
+980 SLSGGG
-995 GGGGGAGVGGSS
+995 GGGGGA
-1007 SGSGTTT
+1007 SGSGGVAGDNLWGT
-1014 SGGKIPTLN
+1014 GNDNLN
-1023 DPNDPTTWTEWYA
+1023 TWDLNSAYNSIWD
-1036 GYHWKEGGFK
+1036 KDK
-1046 DYQDWYWNAY
+1046 DYGVLLEDAIKKGYGIDWISGVAGQRNA
-1056 MKGNKTPWTAI
+1056 
-1067 ESNYYK
+1067 
-1073 QALENDL
+1073 
-1080 GVKPENREY
+1080 
-1089 KIEETDYAALMEA
+1089 KIKA
-1102 AAKRGDA
+1102 
-1109 AGVMFWAKERQNKIA
+1109 
-1124 TLGLTDVE
+1124 LGLEGKVE
-1132 STQDIY
+1132 STQALFDRLVKQYGY
-1138 NKLNKKY
+1138 NQGY
-1145 EFWSSSDKDDS
+1145 TGEYGTFQ
-1156 GDDKNN
+1156 GG
-1162 DSSDKSNS
+1162 S
-1170 GSSGLTQTER
+1170 GSNQNKPISSGQTSHAD
-1180 NELQSEL
+1180 QSAI
-1187 MRLEDEIYKDPNNAT
+1187 MRLEDQIANNSAAWFNASPAERERLHAENERLRKELERLNPN
-1202 LKKRADAIA
+1202 
-1211 KQLGVKAQ
+1211 G
-1219 YAGGTLSAR
+1219 YASGTMSAR
-1228 GGLAMVGEKGA
+1228 GGISMVGEQGP
-1239 ELRVLNQGDGI
+1239 ELRVLNQGDGV

-1259 MKIGS
+1259 MKIGA
-1264 NPMAFARGNTTTNTT
+1264 NPKWFAQQSGAGNTIL
-1279 FNVSNVS
+1279 NVANVS
-1286 LPNVTNAQQFVDGLK
+1286 LPSVQNAQQFVDGLK

>member
-59 ATHII
+59 ATHVI
-64 DSYNEVANRF
+64 DAYNEVANNF

-95 GNEFEQI
+95 GNKFEQI

-145 EDVNGNLKSTYDVL
+145 EDVNGSLKSTYDVL

-186 YKVLASVMQN
+186 YKVLAAVMQN

-220 YMESLEAKTTA
+220 YMESLDAKTTA

-295 AVTSQFKTFASIVTK
+295 SVISQFKNFGAAAS
-310 GLGATATAMSAGGT
+310 LAASGASGFFQALS
-324 AVGGFTA
+324 VGGGVLT
-331 ALSGALP
+331 GILP
-338 VILGIAAAL
+338 VILAVAAAL
-347 AIGGALWKAT
+347 AVGGALWKAT
-357 EDSRKSIDELNDSI
+357 KDSRKSIDELNDSI
-371 DIDNQK
+371 DTDNQK

-410 NTELETQIEKYRQ
+410 NEELQKQIDKYTEL
-423 LAKEQAR
+423 AKKQAR

-438 IETSYTE
+438 IEASYTE

-458 TTTTITGEE
+458 TTTTYQGAE
-467 YYQKLIDKLRE
+467 YYELLTKRLKE
-478 YQDILNKTH
+478 YQALLEKNH

-584 TNQKVSALQAIMSQA
+584 TNQKVSALQSIMSQA

-644 VAAVFGIDENT
+644 VAAVFGMDENT

-705 TSPKVVTTGGGGSG
+705 TTPTVTTTGGGGSVGSG
-719 GGGGVSTSSQTQ
+719 GGTSTSKQTQ
-731 KNKQEAK
+731 KNKEEAK
-738 DAVKDVEKTADTAV
+738 DAVKEVEKTAEDAV
-752 RNVSGSVSNAV
+752 DNVSDSVS
-763 DDAASKIEDAL
+763 DAL
-774 NEQKRQMESIIDYY
+774 NEQKQMMQGVIDYY
-788 VEYASRQIDKIDEKL
+788 VEYASRKIEELQDQIDA
-803 DTINKKYDDMLA
+803 INDKYDQMLQDA
-815 AAQNRYNE
+815 EDRAQA
-823 QLAALEAQYDAVED
+823 QLDALEAQNDAVED
-837 QYQLQ
+837 QITLQQ
-842 KLMDDLAKAQNT
+842 KLNALDKAKNT
-854 YQMVYRDGQFV
+854 MQMVFKDGQFV
-865 YEVDEDA
+865 YQADADEIS
-872 VRKAKEALNAYKR
+872 KSQNELNAYYRQKDYENR
-885 KKKFEDRKKQL
+885 KKYIED
-896 EESLKV
+896 SLKA
-902 EKDYIEQL
+902 EKEYIETL

-915 EALEDEKK
+915 AALEDEKK
-923 RWEEYKKGWGDLT
+923 RWEEYKEGWSNLT
-936 KEYEYQQNKLLA
+936 SEYEYQQNKLLA

-961 QTRLSNLA
+961 QTRLANLQS
-969 NFVAQYNALMG
+969 FVSQYNSLMG
-980 SLAGGGGAGGSGSLG
+980 SLAGFGGSGAS
-995 GGGGGAGVGGSS
+995 GVAF
-1007 SGSGTTT
+1007 GSGGT
-1014 SGGKIPTLN
+1014 SGGAAWGTGNDNLNTWDLNSAYNSIWEAGEDYGTLLEDAIKKGYGIDWISGVAGQRNAKIK
-1023 DPNDPTTWTEWYA
+1023 A
-1036 GYHWKEGGFK
+1036 
-1046 DYQDWYWNAY
+1046 
-1056 MKGNKTPWTAI
+1056 
-1067 ESNYYK
+1067 
-1073 QALENDL
+1073 
-1080 GVKPENREY
+1080 
-1089 KIEETDYAALMEA
+1089 
-1102 AAKRGDA
+1102 
-1109 AGVMFWAKERQNKIA
+1109 
-1124 TLGLTDVE
+1124 LGLEGQVE
-1132 STQDIY
+1132 STQDLFDRLVKQYGYSNGY
-1138 NKLNKKY
+1138 NGSGGTINGGTGNL
-1145 EFWSSSDKDDS
+1145 SDNAVIRDTTS
-1156 GDDKNN
+1156 TRTENRA
-1162 DSSDKSNS
+1162 NS
-1170 GSSGLTQTER
+1170 IMDEIERNSKAWFDADEEERKRLHER
-1180 NELQSEL
+1180 NELL
-1187 MRLEDEIYKDPNNAT
+1187 RKKLESGRYASGT
-1202 LKKRADAIA
+1202 TSA
-1211 KQLGVKAQ
+1211 K
-1219 YAGGTLSAR
+1219 
-1228 GGLAMVGEKGA
+1228 GGLSMVGEQGP

-1264 NPMAFARGNTTTNTT
+1264 DPRWFTSKSGAGNTIL
-1279 FNVSNVS
+1279 NVANVS
-1286 LPNVTNAQQFVDGLK
+1286 LPSVRNAQQFVDGLK
-1301 NLALQKAYGRT
+1301 QMAIQRSYAAT

>member
-47 SQIRAFGEDADF
+47 SQIRAFGEDTEF
-59 ATHII
+59 ATHVI
-64 DSYNEVANRF
+64 DAYNEVANNF

-145 EDVNGNLKSTYDVL
+145 EDINGNLKSTYDVL

-186 YKVLASVMQN
+186 YKVLAAVMQN

-231 VKATFQDLAN
+231 LKATFQDLAN

-247 LVGAVLDLANGF
+247 LVGSVLDLANGF

-295 AVTSQFKTFASIVTK
+295 AVISQFKNFGAAAS
-310 GLGATATAMSAGGT
+310 LAASGASGFFQALS
-324 AVGGFTA
+324 VGGGVLT
-331 ALSGALP
+331 GILP
-338 VILGIAAAL
+338 VILAVAAAL
-347 AIGGALWKAT
+347 AVGGALWKAT
-357 EDSRKSIDELNDSI
+357 EDSRKNIDELNDSI
-371 DIDNQK
+371 DTDNQK

-410 NTELETQIEKYRQ
+410 NAELEAQIEKYRQ

-458 TTTTITGEE
+458 TTTTFTGEE

-500 ASEASRLADAINILN
+500 ASEASRLADAINVLN

-523 SERQLTYALA
+523 SERQLVYALA

-579 NTDLS
+579 NTELS

-619 TNLDVSGQIA
+619 TNFDVSGQIA

-644 VAAVFGIDENT
+644 VAAVFGMDENT

-705 TSPKVVTTGGGGSG
+705 TAPTVTTTGGGGAS
-719 GGGGVSTSSQTQ
+719 GGGVSTSKQTQ
-731 KNKQEAK
+731 KNKKEAK
-738 DAVKDVEKTADTAV
+738 DAVKEVKKDAE
-752 RNVSGSVSNAV
+752 SAV
-763 DDAASKIEDAL
+763 DDVSDSVSDAL
-774 NEQKRQMESIIDYY
+774 NEQKQMMQGVIDYY
-788 VEYASRQIDKIDEKL
+788 VEYASRKIDEIQEKL
-803 DTINKKYDDMLA
+803 DEINKKFDDMA
-815 AAQNRYNE
+815 TAAQSRYND
-823 QLAALEAQYDAVED
+823 QLAALEDQYNALED

-842 KLMDDLAKAQNT
+842 KLMDALEKAKNT
-854 YQMVYRDGQFV
+854 YQMVYRNGQFV
-865 YEVDEDA
+865 YEVDKEG
-872 VRKAKEALNAYKR
+872 VRKAQEALNAFKR
-885 KKKFEDRKKQL
+885 KKEFEDRKKQL
-896 EESLKV
+896 QESLKT
-902 EKDYIEQL
+902 ELDYIEKL
-910 RKNET
+910 RKEKT
-915 EALEDEKK
+915 KELEEEKK
-923 RWEEYKKGWGDLT
+923 RWEEYKKGWSELT
-936 KEYEYQQNKLLA
+936 SEYEFQQNKLLA
-948 DQMFGADQENATW
+948 DQMFGAEQENATW
-961 QTRLSNLA
+961 GIRLKNLA
-969 NFVAQYNALMG
+969 SFVARYNSLMG
-980 SLAGGGGAGGSGSLG
+980 SLSG
-995 GGGGGAGVGGSS
+995 GGGGGGGGGSS
-1007 SGSGTTT
+1007 GGVSSIPSGT
-1014 SGGKIPTLN
+1014 GKNDILN
-1023 DPNDPTTWTEWYA
+1023 DPDDPTTWSESYASENWKKA
-1036 GYHWKEGGFK
+1036 GYKS
-1046 DYQDWYWNAY
+1046 YSDWYWDAY
-1056 MKGNKTPWTAI
+1056 MRGEKKLWTAVD
-1067 ESNYYK
+1067 SNYYK
-1073 QALENDL
+1073 QAIENDL
-1080 GVKPENREY
+1080 GIKPENREY
-1089 KIEETDYAALMEA
+1089 KMEETDFAALMEA
-1102 AAKRGDA
+1102 AAKRGDV
-1109 AGVMFWAKERQNKIA
+1109 AGVMYWARERQNKMA
-1124 TLGLTDVE
+1124 TLGITDVE
-1132 STQDIY
+1132 STRDIY
-1138 NKLNKKY
+1138 DRLNRKY
-1145 EFWSSSDKDDS
+1145 DIDAITSSGGGKDKDEDR
-1156 GDDKNN
+1156 DDKP
-1162 DSSDKSNS
+1162 S
-1170 GSSGLTQTER
+1170 GSSGLTQKER
-1180 NELQSEL
+1180 NKLQSEL
-1187 MRLEDEIYKDPNNAT
+1187 MRLEDEISRDPNNAA

-1211 KQLGVKAQ
+1211 KQLGVQAQ

-1264 NPMAFARGNTTTNTT
+1264 NPTAFMRGNTTTNTT

>member
-59 ATHII
+59 ATHVI
-64 DSYNEVANRF
+64 DAYNEVANNF

-123 LNTIASRIVKNQGA
+123 LNTIASRIVKNQSA

-159 AELKPTWDSMS
+159 AELKPTWDTMS

-209 SSGSAIKENAA
+209 SSGSAIKENAS

-295 AVTSQFKTFASIVTK
+295 AVISQFKNFGAAAS
-310 GLGATATAMSAGGT
+310 LAASGASGFFEALS
-324 AVGGFTA
+324 VGGGVLT
-331 ALSGALP
+331 GILP
-338 VILGIAAAL
+338 VILAVAAAL
-347 AIGGALWKAT
+347 AVGGALWKAT
-357 EDSRKSIDELNDSI
+357 EDSRKSIAELNDSI
-371 DIDNQK
+371 DTDNQK
-377 LQTNKERLA
+377 LQTNKERLD

-410 NTELETQIEKYRQ
+410 NAELETQIEKYRQ

-458 TTTTITGEE
+458 TTTTITGED

-644 VAAVFGIDENT
+644 VAAVFGMDENT

-705 TSPKVVTTGGGGSG
+705 TAPKVTTTGGGGGRGGGGGSG
-719 GGGGVSTSSQTQ
+719 GGTSASKQTQ
-731 KNKQEAK
+731 KNKKEAK
-738 DAVKDVEKTADTAV
+738 DAVKEVKKDAE
-752 RNVSGSVSNAV
+752 SAV
-763 DDAASKIEDAL
+763 DDVSDSVSDAL
-774 NEQKRQMESIIDYY
+774 NDQKTAMQGVIDYY
-788 VEYASRQIDKIDEKL
+788 VEYASRQIEKIEEQL
-803 DTINKKYDDMLA
+803 DAINSKYDAMLD
-815 AAQNRYNE
+815 AAQKRYDD
-823 QLAALEAQYDAVED
+823 QLAALEDQYNAVED
-837 QYQLQ
+837 QYELQ
-842 KLMDDLAKAQNT
+842 KLMDNLEKAKRT

-865 YEVDEDA
+865 YEVDAEK
-872 VRKAKEALNAYKR
+872 VKEAQEALSAYKR
-885 KKKFEDRKKQL
+885 KKEYEERKKQL
-896 EESLKV
+896 EESLKN
-902 EKDYIEQL
+902 ETEYIEKL
-910 RKNET
+910 RKAET

-923 RWEEYKKGWGDLT
+923 RWEEYKKGWSELT
-936 KEYEYQQNKLLA
+936 DEYEFQQNKLLA
-948 DQMFGADQENATW
+948 DQMFGAEQENATW
-961 QTRLSNLA
+961 ATRLANLQS
-969 NFVAQYNALMG
+969 FVSQYNSLM
-980 SLAGGGGAGGSGSLG
+980 SQIG
-995 GGGGGAGVGGSS
+995 GGGGGGSS
-1007 SGSGTTT
+1007 SGSRSQPGEWAGT
-1014 SGGKIPTLN
+1014 G
-1023 DPNDPTTWTEWYA
+1023 E
-1036 GYHWKEGGFK
+1036 GYKSDKEAW
-1046 DYQDWYWNAY
+1046 DDITNAY
-1056 MKGNKTPWTAI
+1056 NPLWEKDVDYGDLLEEGIRKGYGYDWI
-1067 ESNYYK
+1067 
-1073 QALENDL
+1073 
-1080 GVKPENREY
+1080 R
-1089 KIEETDYAALMEA
+1089 
-1102 AAKRGDA
+1102 
-1109 AGVMFWAKERQNKIA
+1109 GVMGQRNAKLKA
-1124 TLGLTDVE
+1124 LGLEGQVE
-1132 STQDIY
+1132 STADMW
-1138 NKLNKKY
+1138 NRLKDKY
-1145 EFWSSSDKDDS
+1145 GYDEGYSGSGSSSSKSDKD
-1156 GDDKNN
+1156 
-1162 DSSDKSNS
+1162 S
-1170 GSSGLTQTER
+1170 GSNYKPGGVSHTDQSKIMGIEDEIERNSQAWFDADEEERKRLHER
-1180 NELQSEL
+1180 NEQLRKEL
-1187 MRLEDEIYKDPNNAT
+1187 EKLNPN
-1202 LKKRADAIA
+1202 
-1211 KQLGVKAQ
+1211 G
-1219 YAGGTLSAR
+1219 YASGTTSAR
-1228 GGLAMVGEKGA
+1228 GGLAMVGEQGP

-1250 IPADITRNL
+1250 VPADITRNL
-1259 MKIGS
+1259 MKIGA
-1264 NPMAFARGNTTTNTT
+1264 NPKWFAQQSGACNTIL
-1279 FNVSNVS
+1279 NVANVS
-1286 LPNVTNAQQFVDGLK
+1286 LPSVQNAQQFVDGLK

>member
-47 SQIRAFGEDADF
+47 SQIRAFGKDADF
-59 ATHII
+59 ATHVI
-64 DSYNEVANRF
+64 DAYNEVANNF

-123 LNTIASRIVKNQGA
+123 LNTIASRIVKNQDA
-137 LEDYGIQV
+137 LKAYGIQV
-145 EDVNGNLKSTYDVL
+145 EEANGNLKSTYDVL
-159 AELKPTWDSMS
+159 AELKPKWDSMS
-170 EAERVALGDAI
+170 EAERVALGDTI

-186 YKVLASVMQN
+186 YKVLAAVMQN

-231 VKATFQDLAN
+231 LKATFQDLAN

-295 AVTSQFKTFASIVTK
+295 AVTNQFKTFASIVTN
-310 GLGATATAMSAGGT
+310 GLGATATAMSAGGA
-324 AVGGFTA
+324 AVGGLTA

-338 VILGIAAAL
+338 VILGVAAAL

-371 DIDNQK
+371 DTDNQK

-410 NTELETQIEKYRQ
+410 NAELEAQIEKYRQ

-458 TTTTITGEE
+458 TTTTFTGEE

-478 YQDILNKTH
+478 YQDILSKTH

-579 NTDLS
+579 NAELS
-584 TNQKVSALQAIMSQA
+584 TNQKVAALQFIMSQA

-629 NLQALALQA
+629 NLRSLAVEA
-638 GYTAQA
+638 NYTAQA
-644 VAAVFGIDENT
+644 IANVFGMDENT
-655 VSNQVRTSATG
+655 VNNQIRTSATS
-666 YMRSQWAKGN
+666 YMRVQWEQGN
-676 KISSEQAMAWAKK
+676 KISSEAAMAWAKK
-689 NYASS
+689 NYVKS
-694 LWSSLKTSYTP
+694 LWDSLRTSYTP
-705 TSPKVVTTGGGGSG
+705 VEKPKVVTGGGGCG
-719 GGGGVSTSSQTQ
+719 TGTA
-731 KNKQEAK
+731 KQEAK
-738 DAVKDVEKTADTAV
+738 DAVKDVEKTAKDSV
-752 RNVSGSVSNAV
+752 NNVSDSVS
-763 DDAASKIEDAL
+763 DAI
-774 NEQKRQMESIIDYY
+774 NEQKQMMQGVIDYY
-788 VEYASRQIDKIDEKL
+788 VEYASRKIDEIQEKL
-803 DTINKKYDDMLA
+803 DEINKKFDDMA
-815 AAQNRYNE
+815 TAAQDRYNE
-823 QLAALEAQYDAVED
+823 QLAALEAQYNAVEE
-837 QYQLQ
+837 QYELQ
-842 KLMDDLAKAQNT
+842 KLMDALEKARNT
-854 YQMVYRDGQFV
+854 YQMVYRNGQFV
-865 YEVDEDA
+865 YEVDKEG
-872 VRKAKEALNAYKR
+872 VRKAQEALNAFKR
-885 KKKFEDRKKQL
+885 KKEFEDRKKQL
-896 EESLKV
+896 QESLKN
-902 EKDYIEQL
+902 ELDYIEKLREEKTKQL
-910 RKNET
+910 E
-915 EALEDEKK
+915 EEKK
-923 RWEEYKKGWGDLT
+923 RWEEYKKGWQELT
-936 KEYEYQQNKLLA
+936 SEFEFQQNKLLA
-948 DQMFGADQENATW
+948 DQMFGAEQENATW
-961 QTRLSNLA
+961 GVRLA
-969 NFVAQYNALMG
+969 NLRSFVSQYNSLMG
-980 SLAGGGGAGGSGSLG
+980 SLSG
-995 GGGGGAGVGGSS
+995 GGGGGGGGGGSRPQPGEWAGVGEGYKDNKEAWADITNAYNPLWEKDVDYAAALEEAMSR
-1007 SGSGTTT
+1007 G
-1014 SGGKIPTLN
+1014 
-1023 DPNDPTTWTEWYA
+1023 A
-1036 GYHWKEGGFK
+1036 GYEEIRGIIGARNAKIKELGLEGQVESSK
-1046 DYQDWYWNAY
+1046 DLWERLKKERGDDDGYS
-1056 MKGNKTPWTAI
+1056 G
-1067 ESNYYK
+1067 
-1073 QALENDL
+1073 
-1080 GVKPENREY
+1080 GVKPS
-1089 KIEETDYAALMEA
+1089 K
-1102 AAKRGDA
+1102 
-1109 AGVMFWAKERQNKIA
+1109 
-1124 TLGLTDVE
+1124 
-1132 STQDIY
+1132 
-1138 NKLNKKY
+1138 
-1145 EFWSSSDKDDS
+1145 KDD
-1156 GDDKNN
+1156 NP
-1162 DSSDKSNS
+1162 S
-1170 GSSGLTQTER
+1170 GSSGLTQKER

-1187 MRLEDEIYKDPNNAT
+1187 MRLEDEIDKDPNNAA

-1211 KQLGVKAQ
+1211 KQLGVQAQ
-1219 YAGGTLSAR
+1219 YAGGVLSAR
-1228 GGLAMVGEKGA
+1228 GGLAMVGEQGP
-1239 ELRVLNQGDGI
+1239 ELRVLNRGDGI

-1264 NPMAFARGNTTTNTT
+1264 NPKWFAQQSGAGNTIL
-1279 FNVSNVS
+1279 NVANVS
-1286 LPNVTNAQQFVDGLK
+1286 LPSVQNAQQFVDGLK

>member
-59 ATHII
+59 ATHVI
-64 DSYNEVANRF
+64 DAYNEVANRF
-74 SVGTNDLSQAMEIAS
+74 SVGTNDLSKAMEVAS

-110 EIMTGRSSQVARG
+110 EIMTGRSAQVARG
-123 LNTIASRIVKNQGA
+123 LSTIASRIVKNQDA
-137 LEDYGIQV
+137 LKAYGVQV
-145 EDVNGNLKSTYDVL
+145 EDTNGNLKSTYDVL

-186 YKVLASVMQN
+186 YKVLAAVMQN

-231 VKATFQDLAN
+231 LKATFQDFAN

-247 LVGAVLDLANGF
+247 LVGSVLDLANGF

-295 AVTSQFKTFASIVTK
+295 AVISQFKTFASIVTN
-310 GLGATATAMSAGGT
+310 GLGATATAMSAGGA
-324 AVGGFTA
+324 AVGGLTA

-338 VILGIAAAL
+338 VILGVAAAL

-371 DIDNQK
+371 DTDNQK

-410 NTELETQIEKYRQ
+410 NAALEAQIEKYRQ
-423 LAKEQAR
+423 LKKEKAQAI
-430 QTLENAGT
+430 LDNAGT

-453 TRLEQ
+453 TRLVQ
-458 TTTTITGEE
+458 TTTTLTGED
-467 YYQKLIDKLRE
+467 YYQKLIEKLRE
-478 YQDILNKTH
+478 YQDILNKNH

-523 SERQLTYALA
+523 SERQLVYALA
-533 DAQEAMSSASSYV
+533 DAQAAMSSASSYV

-584 TNQKVSALQAIMSQA
+584 TNQKVSALQYIMSQA

-629 NLQALALQA
+629 NLESLALQA

-644 VAAVFGIDENT
+644 VAAVFGMDENT
-655 VSNQVRTSATG
+655 VNTLIRSSASG
-666 YMRSQWAKGN
+666 YMRTQRIKGN
-676 KISSEQAMAWAKK
+676 KISFEQAMAWAKK

-694 LWSSLKTSYTP
+694 LWSSLKTRYTP
-705 TSPKVVTTGGGGSG
+705 TPPKVVTPPK
-719 GGGGVSTSSQTQ
+719 QPR
-731 KNKQEAK
+731 KNKEEAK
-738 DAVKDVEKTADTAV
+738 DAVKDVEKTAKDSV
-752 RNVSGSVSNAV
+752 KNVSDSVS
-763 DDAASKIEDAL
+763 DAI
-774 NEQKRQMESIIDYY
+774 NEQKQMMQGVIDYY
-788 VEYASRQIDKIDEKL
+788 VEYASRKIDEIQEKL
-803 DTINKKYDDMLA
+803 DEINKKFDDMA
-815 AAQNRYNE
+815 TAAQDRYND
-823 QLAALEAQYDAVED
+823 QLAALEDQYNAVED
-837 QYQLQ
+837 QYELQ
-842 KLMDDLAKAQNT
+842 KLMDNLEKAKRT

-865 YEVDEDA
+865 YEVDAEK
-872 VRKAKEALNAYKR
+872 VKEAQEALSAYRR
-885 KKKFEDRKKQL
+885 KKEYEERKKQL
-896 EESLKV
+896 EKSLKN
-902 EKDYIEQL
+902 ELEYIEKF
-910 RKNET
+910 REAKT
-915 EALEDEKK
+915 KALEEEKK
-923 RWEEYKKGWGDLT
+923 RWGEYKKGWQELN
-936 KEYEYQQNKLLA
+936 EEFEFQQNKLLA
-948 DQMFGADQENATW
+948 DQMFGAQQENAMW
-961 QTRLSNLA
+961 EVRLA
-969 NFVAQYNALMG
+969 NLRSFVSQYKSLMG
-980 SLAGGGGAGGSGSLG
+980 SLSGGG
-995 GGGGGAGVGGSS
+995 GGGGGA
-1007 SGSGTTT
+1007 SGSGGVAGDNLWGT
-1014 SGGKIPTLN
+1014 GNDNLN
-1023 DPNDPTTWTEWYA
+1023 TWDLNSAYNSIWD
-1036 GYHWKEGGFK
+1036 KDK
-1046 DYQDWYWNAY
+1046 DYGVLLEDAIKKGYGIDWISGVAGQRNA
-1056 MKGNKTPWTAI
+1056 
-1067 ESNYYK
+1067 
-1073 QALENDL
+1073 
-1080 GVKPENREY
+1080 
-1089 KIEETDYAALMEA
+1089 KIKA
-1102 AAKRGDA
+1102 
-1109 AGVMFWAKERQNKIA
+1109 
-1124 TLGLTDVE
+1124 LGLEGKVE
-1132 STQDIY
+1132 STQALFDRLVKQYGY
-1138 NKLNKKY
+1138 NQGY
-1145 EFWSSSDKDDS
+1145 TGEYGTFQ
-1156 GDDKNN
+1156 GG
-1162 DSSDKSNS
+1162 S
-1170 GSSGLTQTER
+1170 GSNQNKPISSGQTSHAD
-1180 NELQSEL
+1180 QSAI
-1187 MRLEDEIYKDPNNAT
+1187 MRLEDRIANNSEAWFNASPAERERLHAENEQLRKELERLNPN
-1202 LKKRADAIA
+1202 
-1211 KQLGVKAQ
+1211 G
-1219 YAGGTLSAR
+1219 YASGTTSAR
-1228 GGLAMVGEKGA
+1228 SGLAMVGEQGP
-1239 ELRVLNQGDGI
+1239 ELRVLNRGDGI
-1250 IPADITRNL
+1250 VPADITRNL
-1259 MKIGS
+1259 MKIGA
-1264 NPMAFARGNTTTNTT
+1264 NPKWFAQQSGAGNTIL
-1279 FNVSNVS
+1279 NVANVS
-1286 LPNVTNAQQFVDGLK
+1286 LPSVQNAQQFVDGLK